1 MRPIAMAS
9 NASKESMA
17 VYVMGFKGDWKY
29 LCQLFNL
36 VRNPSSEQPGDIKTI
51 DLFKIWWIF
60 ISNQYCNCKNYPKD
74 LDN

>member
-1 MRPIAMAS
+1 MAS

-29 LCQLFNL
+29 LCQLFNFFAIR
-36 VRNPSSEQPGDIKTI
+36 VRNRPGDINII

-60 ISNQYCNCKNYPKD
+60 ISNQYNCKNYPKD